1 MKTNLKSFTFGASL
15 TLGLLGVYA
24 LAVSIPNAFTAGD
37 VISAA
42 KMNANFDA
50 MKTAVDS
57 LETKA
62 ATTDTKTAALES
74 AQPGQKSF
82 ESGSGG
88 PIPAVTGAMS
98 SVTLQAP
105 SNGFAIVTASGS
117 VFWALTAGEAGL
129 IRLKVSKT
137 SGDTDETP
145 GIQFIRFPSAPAG
158 TQVFPFSTTKVFPV
172 TAGANQFFLNAWRQV
187 GIGTPSLDD
196 HTLVVQ
202 FVPKAY

>member
-74 AQPGQKSF
+74 AQRLV
-82 ESGSGG
+82 EG
-88 PIPAVTGAMS
+88 PVAKQAAVDA
-98 SVTLQAP
+98 
-105 SNGFAIVTASGS
+105 AISQRLGE
-117 VFWALTAGEAGL
+117 GEAMKL
-129 IRLKVSKT
+129 R
-137 SGDTDETP
+137 
-145 GIQFIRFPSAPAG
+145 
-158 TQVFPFSTTKVFPV
+158 
-172 TAGANQFFLNAWRQV
+172 
-187 GIGTPSLDD
+187 
-196 HTLVVQ
+196 VV
-202 FVPKAY
+202 

>member
-1 MKTNLKSFTFGASL
+1 
-15 TLGLLGVYA
+15 LLCVYA
-24 LAVSIPNAFTAGD
+24 FAVNIPNLFSSGD

-50 MKTAVDS
+50 VKTAVNT

-62 ATTDTKTAALES
+62 TTTESKTATLETT
-74 AQPGQKSF
+74 QPGQTSF

-88 PIPAVTGAMS
+88 AIPATTGAMAKP
-98 SVTLQAP
+98 LQAP
-105 SNGFAIVTASGS
+105 SNGFAIVTASRS
-117 VFWALTAGEAGL
+117 VYWTLTAGEAGL
-129 IRLKVSKT
+129 MRLKISKT

-158 TQVFPFSTTKVFPV
+158 NQVFPFSTTKVFPV
-172 TAGANQFFLNAWRQV
+172 TAGANQFFLNAWRQ
-187 GIGTPSLDD
+187 IGTSSASLDD